1 MEKAQILRNLIEK
14 TGMSFRQFSIK
25 AGVPYTTLL
34 SILDRGVGKASVDN
48 VLKICRALGITT
60 EQLAVMAGERVYEP
74 LTIAAHH
81 DDYNWTEEELKEIED
96 FKKYV
101 LSKRTN
107 K

>member
-1 MEKAQILRNLIEK
+1 MEKAKILRNLIEK

-48 VLKICRALGITT
+48 VLKICRTLGITT

-81 DDYNWTEEELKEIED
+81 EEEEWSEEELAEIER
-96 FKKYV
+96 FKEYV
-101 LSKRTN
+101 RSKRN
-107 K
+107 G

>member
-1 MEKAQILRNLIEK
+1 MEKAQILRNLIE
-14 TGMSFRQFSIK
+14 SFRQFSIK

-48 VLKICRALGITT
+48 VLKICRTLGITT

-81 DDYNWTEEELKEIED
+81 EEDEWSEEELAEIER
-96 FKKYV
+96 FKEYV
-101 LSKRTN
+101 RSKR

>member
-1 MEKAQILRNLIEK
+1 MEKAKILRNLIEK

-48 VLKICRALGITT
+48 VLKICRTLGITT

-81 DDYNWTEEELKEIED
+81 EEEEWSDEELAEIER
-96 FKKYV
+96 FKEYV
-101 LSKRTN
+101 RSKR

>member
-1 MEKAQILRNLIEK
+1 MEKAKILRNLIEK
-14 TGMSFRQFSIK
+14 TGMYFRQFSIK

-48 VLKICRALGITT
+48 VLKICRTLGITT

-81 DDYNWTEEELKEIED
+81 EEEEWSEEELAEIER
-96 FKKYV
+96 FKEYV
-101 LSKRTN
+101 RSKR

>member
-60 EQLAVMAGERVYEP
+60 EQLAVMAGERAYEP
-74 LTIAAHH
+74 LTIDAHT
-81 DDYNWTEEELKEIED
+81 DEYNWTEEELKEIED

>member
-1 MEKAQILRNLIEK
+1 MEKAKILRNLIEK

-48 VLKICRALGITT
+48 VLKICRTLGITT
-60 EQLAVMAGERVYEP
+60 EQLAVMAGERVCEP

-81 DDYNWTEEELKEIED
+81 EEEEWSDEELAEIER
-96 FKKYV
+96 FKEYV
-101 LSKRTN
+101 RSKR

>member
-1 MEKAQILRNLIEK
+1 MGKAKILRNLIEK

-48 VLKICRALGITT
+48 VLKICRTLGITT

-81 DDYNWTEEELKEIED
+81 EEEEWSDEELAEIER
-96 FKKYV
+96 FKEYV
-101 LSKRTN
+101 RSKR

>member
-1 MEKAQILRNLIEK
+1 MEKAKILRNLIEK

-48 VLKICRALGITT
+48 VLKICRTLGITT

-81 DDYNWTEEELKEIED
+81 EEEEWSEEELTEIER
-96 FKKYV
+96 FKEYV
-101 LSKRTN
+101 RSKR

>member
-48 VLKICRALGITT
+48 VLKICRTLGITT

-81 DDYNWTEEELKEIED
+81 EEDEWSEEELAEIER
-96 FKKYV
+96 FKEYV
-101 LSKRTN
+101 RSKR

>member
-1 MEKAQILRNLIEK
+1 MEKAKILRNLIEK

-48 VLKICRALGITT
+48 VLKICRTLGITT

-81 DDYNWTEEELKEIED
+81 EEDEWSEEELAEIER
-96 FKKYV
+96 FKEYV
-101 LSKRTN
+101 RSKR

>member
-1 MEKAQILRNLIEK
+1 MEKAKILRNLIEK

-48 VLKICRALGITT
+48 VLKICRTLGITT

-81 DDYNWTEEELKEIED
+81 EEEEWSDEELAEIEK
-96 FKKYV
+96 FKEYV
-101 LSKRTN
+101 RSKR